1 MNAPVE
7 PADIEQPVL
16 VAPRGLV
23 PVVLAVMTTIG
34 VTAVLA
40 PAQLQPSVR
49 PSLRLDSWR
58 PSDARLD
65 AIQARRSK
73 LAADATAAES
83 SPPSA
88 RSSAQKLLG
97 DGLALF
103 LAAEK
108 RLGYQGLREDPAAR
122 RQLAELE
129 ERLRLFGLQYGTEGV
144 RSWAVMTAQRVAVM
158 ARTATQDLVVART
171 TLAQADQGAS
181 TRPAIAGLEA
191 AMPGLLR
198 TLSRIG
204 LERHVGAHGL
214 DPAAQLVIEA
224 LIEQRIYELTRRLPG
239 PRPELDSELLR
250 TLTAFRVEAHQGLPL
265 ARKLALLD
273 ELSELDA
280 TYPTT
285 FVSATL
291 LARAGRLRAAQTRF
305 LLAAKAGQ
313 SPGQARANA
322 HWCRD
327 RLRQQRDSDDT
338 VAPGRAQAP

>member
-1 MNAPVE
+1 
-7 PADIEQPVL
+7 
-16 VAPRGLV
+16 
-23 PVVLAVMTTIG
+23 
-34 VTAVLA
+34 
-40 PAQLQPSVR
+40 
-49 PSLRLDSWR
+49 
-58 PSDARLD
+58 
-65 AIQARRSK
+65 
-73 LAADATAAES
+73 
-83 SPPSA
+83 
-88 RSSAQKLLG
+88 
-97 DGLALF
+97 
-103 LAAEK
+103 
-108 RLGYQGLREDPAAR
+108 
-122 RQLAELE
+122 
-129 ERLRLFGLQYGTEGV
+129 
-144 RSWAVMTAQRVAVM
+144 
-158 ARTATQDLVVART
+158 
-171 TLAQADQGAS
+171 
-181 TRPAIAGLEA
+181 
-191 AMPGLLR
+191 MPGLLR

-322 HWCRD
+322 RWCRD
-327 RLRQQRDSDDT
+327 RLRQQQDSDGT
-338 VAPGRAQAP
+338 ATTERAQTP